1 VRRSAASERPAHED
15 RGRWLR
21 CAPDGGPLHVEEAPG
36 ERDLLAGEELAQQR
50 ERLRCARASC
60 LGLHAAELELA
71 RVDAADAD
79 AELQAPRRDVADRR
93 ELARDDGRMAEGEQV
108 DAGLRRQ
115 RRMGT
120 EQRRRLDEP
129 VGAVAGG
136 ERDVVAD
143 GHVVEARAG
152 DDGRQLGQ
160 AAAVRAQVDVT
171 EHQPHRDRP
180 VLSRIAPHP
189 STTN

>member
-1 VRRSAASERPAHED
+1 LKRRQPA
-15 RGRWLR
+15 R
-21 CAPDGGPLHVEEAPG
+21 
-36 ERDLLAGEELAQQR
+36 
-50 ERLRCARASC
+50 RA
-60 LGLHAAELELA
+60 LA

-79 AELQAPRRDVADRR
+79 AEPAAPRRDVGDRR
-93 ELARDDGRMAEGEQV
+93 ELARDDGRMAQGEQV

-115 RRMGT
+115 RGMGT
-120 EQRRRLDEP
+120 EQRSRLDVP

-152 DDGRQLGQ
+152 DDRPQLRRV
-160 AAAVRAQVDVT
+160 AAVRTQVAVT

-180 VLSRIAPHP
+180 VLSRIAPHLSP
-189 STTN
+189 QTEVASA